1 MLRTRLIVSMLGL
14 LLLATVLAACGNLS
28 LGGAAQPDKVYFG
41 VTGPMT
47 GDNAE
52 YGRIWKQGFALA
64 IEEINAKGGVLGKPI
79 ELVIEDSQSDPKQ
92 TPAIAQ
98 KFVADKRLVAVIG
111 DFASPASMAA
121 SPIYNTAGLPQLG
134 ITNSHPKFT
143 DTGEYIFGTSRS
155 QNDDAP
161 QLADFATKGL
171 GGKRLA
177 VFHLNTDWGKVTYD
191 LFVAQAKANGVEIVD
206 TASYL
211 PTEKDFR
218 SALTKARDAKPD
230 MLILLSYYNDAALIA
245 RQAEDVNLNV
255 PKVGIGSIYSP
266 KFIELGGKSVEGV
279 YTTSGFFPQDPRPEV
294 QEFSKKYQAKYNEIP
309 DQFAAQAYDGIKLL
323 AAGLEK
329 AGKLDRKAL
338 RDALDGIS
346 GVPSVAYGKID
357 LGPDRRIKP
366 SPQTRL
372 VVNNGQFT
380 VLKGQQ

>member
-1 MLRTRLIVSMLGL
+1 MQRIRPLVLVLGIAL
-14 LLLATVLAACGNLS
+14 LSALLAACGTV
-28 LGGAAQPDKVYFG
+28 GGAAQPDKVYFG
-41 VTGPMT
+41 VSGPMT

-52 YGRIWKQGFALA
+52 YGRIWKQGFQLA
-64 IEEINAKGGVLGKPI
+64 IEELNSKGGVLGKPI
-79 ELVIEDSQSDPKQ
+79 ELAIEDSQSDPKQ

-98 KFVADKRLVAVIG
+98 KFVADKRIVAVIG
-111 DFASPASMAA
+111 DFSSPAAMAA
-121 SPIYNTAGLPQLG
+121 SPIYNQAGLSQLG

-161 QLADFATKGL
+161 QLADFATKTL

-177 VFHLNTDWGKVTYD
+177 VFHLNTDWGQVTYD
-191 LFVAQAKANGVEIVD
+191 LFSKQAKANGVEIVD
-206 TASYL
+206 TEPYL

-230 MLILLSYYNDAALIA
+230 TLIMLSYYNDAALIA
-245 RQAEDVNLNV
+245 RQAADVNLNI

-266 KFIELGGKSVEGV
+266 KFIELGGKAVDGV
-279 YTTSGFFPQDPRPEV
+279 FTTSGFFPQDPRPEV
-294 QEFSKKYQAKYNEIP
+294 QEFTKKYQAKYNEIP

-323 AAGLEK
+323 AVGLEK

-346 GVPSVAYGKID
+346 GVPSVAYGTLA
-357 LGPDRRIKP
+357 LGPDRRVQA
-366 SPQTRL
+366 SPQTKL
-372 VVNNGQFT
+372 QVQNGQFA
-380 VLKGQQ
+380 VWQGQK

>member
-1 MLRTRLIVSMLGL
+1 MHRIRPFALVLGIAL
-14 LLLATVLAACGNLS
+14 LSALLAACGS
-28 LGGAAQPDKVYFG
+28 LTGSAQPDKVYFG

-52 YGRIWKQGFALA
+52 YGRIWKQGFQLA
-64 IEEINAKGGVLGKPI
+64 IDEINSKGGVLGKPI
-79 ELVIEDSQSDPKQ
+79 ELIIEDSQSDPKQ

-98 KFVADKRLVAVIG
+98 KFVADKRIVAVIG
-111 DFASPASMAA
+111 DFSSPASMAA
-121 SPIYNTAGLPQLG
+121 SPIYNQAGLPQLG

-161 QLADFATKGL
+161 QLADFATKTL

-177 VFHLNTDWGKVTYD
+177 VFHLNTDWGQVTYD
-191 LFVAQAKANGVEIVD
+191 LFAKQAKANGVEIVD
-206 TASYL
+206 TEPYL

-230 MLILLSYYNDAALIA
+230 TLILLSYYNDAALIA
-245 RQAEDVNLNV
+245 RQAADVNLNV

-266 KFIELGGKSVEGV
+266 KLIELGGKAVDGI

-294 QEFSKKYQAKYNEIP
+294 QEFSKKYQAKFNEIP

-338 RDALDGIS
+338 RDALDGIN
-346 GVPSVAYGKID
+346 GVPSVAYGVLA
-357 LGPDRRIKP
+357 LGADRRVQA
-366 SPQTRL
+366 SPQTKL
-372 VVNNGQFT
+372 QVQNGQFT
-380 VLKGQQ
+380 VWQGQK